1 MVMVTLLAMML
12 AGAPIGS
19 SLPERSLLLREVKPL
34 TQVSD
39 KDLRPVRP
47 ADCKTEAEVRHAVE
61 QVRSGQAGDCWV
73 RDATAFNRHPAP

>member
-1 MVMVTLLAMML
+1 MVTLLALML
-12 AGAPIGS
+12 AGVPPGS

-47 ADCKTEAEVRHAVE
+47 ADCKTEADVQRAVQ
-61 QVRSGQAGDCWV
+61 QVRSGQQGDCWV
-73 RDATAFNRHPAP
+73 RDATAFNRHGG